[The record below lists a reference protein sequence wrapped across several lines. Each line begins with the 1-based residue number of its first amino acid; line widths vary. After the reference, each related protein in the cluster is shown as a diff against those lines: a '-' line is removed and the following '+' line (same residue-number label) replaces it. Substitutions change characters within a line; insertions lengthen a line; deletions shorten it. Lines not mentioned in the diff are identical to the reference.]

1 MVTLLKKGPG
11 ALSQVVLIFFD
22 GMKEKAGGEHT
33 MSERILIIEDEE
45 NIARVLQLEL
55 EFEGYITGIAYSG
68 TDGLIN
74 YREQEWD
81 LVLLDL
87 MLPGLP
93 GLDVLRR
100 IRADE
105 KQVPVILLTA
115 KNSVEDKV
123 AGLDLGANDYVTKP
137 FQMEELLAR
146 IRANLR
152 MKKHDLKVA
161 KLDDKYGHFYKDL
174 TLHEQTREVKRK
186 ERKINLT
193 PREFDLLLHLMQ
205 HPNQVLSREQLL
217 DSVWGY
223 NYYGETNVVDVYIRY
238 LRKKIDFN
246 ETHKYIQTVRG
257 VGYVLKEQV
266 DEIKN

>member
-1 MVTLLKKGPG
+1 
-11 ALSQVVLIFFD
+11 
-22 GMKEKAGGEHT
+22 

-55 EFEGYITGIAYSG
+55 EFEGYATGIAYSG
-68 TDGLIN
+68 TDGLII
-74 YREQEWD
+74 YREQSWD

-87 MLPGLP
+87 MLPGLS

-100 IRADE
+100 IRADQS
-105 KQVPVILLTA
+105 QVPVILLTA

-123 AGLDLGANDYVTKP
+123 SGLDLGANDYVTKP

-152 MKKHDLKVA
+152 LKKR
-161 KLDDKYGHFYKDL
+161 KLDIEEVPDLFNHSFKDL
-174 TLHEQTREVKRK
+174 SLHEKTREVNRN
-186 ERKINLT
+186 ERKIDLT
-193 PREFDLLLHLMQ
+193 PREFDLLLHLMK

-257 VGYVLKEQV
+257 VGYVLKEQS